1 MWRPVAALAALVA
14 VTLAAIGLT
23 FSSATRTPADFRF
36 VNGTEPKTLDPSL
49 MNGQPEMRVATALFE
64 GLTRRDAKTL
74 QPAPGVAETWEVSE
88 DGLTWTFHLRE
99 DARWSDGRP
108 VTADDFVYAWQRLLD
123 PTTGAEYAYF
133 LHGLVGARAYN
144 RGGAAEAPRFG
155 VDQGVFAPDPHTL
168 VVELEAP
175 VPYFLELTSFFATLP
190 VPRWAVETHGDRW
203 FLPGRIVGNGPFLLD
218 HWRVGDRIRLVR
230 NPDYWAAEAVGL
242 ETVDVLSIEQPT
254 TALNLYLAGEVDWL
268 PSLYPPELVDVL
280 QERPDFYSG
289 PGMIVYFY
297 RLNVTRPPLDD
308 PRVRQAIGLAIDRRE
323 ITDALLRL
331 GEIPATAMVPPGMPG
346 YGTPTSGLGFDPARA
361 RALLAEAG
369 FPGGEGVPELGI
381 LYNTHERHRQIAE
394 LIADQLRRNL
404 GLRVRAY
411 NQEWQSYI
419 ASTRALD
426 YDIARAGWIGDYLD
440 PNTFLDLFVTGNG
453 NNNTGWGDPDY
464 DLLLAAAANVGAA
477 TQDPAALLAA
487 APEPD
492 ALAAALAPLD
502 EEVDPAQRTAQLRAL
517 RLELLRQ
524 AETLL
529 VAEGFP
535 VIPIYFYVAS
545 GLVQPGVEGFY
556 SELSLPDGSRAA
568 NLQDIH
574 PLRDIRVP
582 AARN

>member
-49 MNGQPEMRVATALFE
+49 MNGEPEMRVATALFE

-74 QPAPGVAETWEVSE
+74 QPAPGVAEAWDVSE
-88 DGLTWTFHLRE
+88 DGLIWTFHLRE

-108 VTADDFVYAWQRLLD
+108 VTADDFVYAWKRLLD
-123 PTTGAEYAYF
+123 PQTGAEYAYF
-133 LHGLVGARAYN
+133 LHGLAGARAYN
-144 RGGAAEAPRFG
+144 RGGDAEAPRFG
-155 VDQGVFAPDPHTL
+155 IDQGVFAPDPRTL

-218 HWRVGDRIRLVR
+218 SWRVGDRIRLVR
-230 NPDYWAAEAVGL
+230 NPGYWGADAVGL

-254 TALNLYLAGEVDWL
+254 TALNLYLSGEVDWL

-280 QERPDFYSG
+280 RDRPDFYSG
-289 PGMIVYFY
+289 PSMIVYFY

-308 PRVRQAIGLAIDRRE
+308 PRVRQAIGLAIDRHE

-346 YGTPTSGLGFDPARA
+346 YGAPTSGLDFDPSRA

-369 FPGGEGVPELGI
+369 FAGGEGVPELGV

-464 DLLLAAAANVGAA
+464 DFLLAAAANVGRAS
-477 TQDPAALLAA
+477 QDPAALLAA

-492 ALAAALAPLD
+492 ALGRALAPLGS
-502 EEVDPAQRTAQLRAL
+502 EVSPAQHAEQLRAL

-524 AETLL
+524 AETIL

-545 GLVQPGVEGFY
+545 GLVRPGVEGFY

-582 AARN
+582 PPRH